1 MGLHTKPF
9 RSVQKFRSDEY
20 LASMRGTGMLREFT
34 KVYRRHRA
42 AESDKSFMTYGT
54 AMGRLRLALVPML
67 ASGKPVG
74 RVFDQVF
81 R

>member
-1 MGLHTKPF
+1 
-9 RSVQKFRSDEY
+9 
-20 LASMRGTGMLREFT
+20 MLREFT